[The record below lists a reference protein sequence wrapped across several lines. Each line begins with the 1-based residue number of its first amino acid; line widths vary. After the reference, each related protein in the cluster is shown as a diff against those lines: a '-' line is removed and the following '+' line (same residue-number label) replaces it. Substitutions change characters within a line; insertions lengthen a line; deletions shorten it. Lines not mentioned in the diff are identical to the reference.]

1 MKTILIQIRQFLT
14 RRRHVAGL
22 LATVM
27 LFAFSTNSSALWPA
41 GVYRFDAITGS
52 VLDKE
57 TRKPIEG
64 VVVVGHWGLE
74 TNTLMNSSYSGP
86 LVVKETITDKDGKF
100 TIPASIATD
109 VLKRG
114 HFNAEMYPEIAFFK
128 SGYEFTV
135 YRHSGID
142 PITGDPVTYNTAK
155 GDEYLM
161 PKVAIARSLRLK
173 EWRDRPTTF
182 GVLDAFSCLNFEQVT
197 PRLLNALRQ
206 EFTSIATVDRELAD
220 YFASSTR
227 LERVERC
234 IKKQQAGGV
243 EK

>member
-22 LATVM
+22 LATAL

-41 GVYRFDAITGS
+41 GVYRFDAITGT

-74 TNTLMNSSYSGP
+74 KQLVMGSSYTGP
-86 LVVKETITDKDGKF
+86 LVVKETVTDKDGKF
-100 TIPASIATD
+100 TLPASIATD

-128 SGYEFTV
+128 SGFEFTV
-135 YRHSGID
+135 YRHSGKY
-142 PITGDPVTYNTAK
+142 PISRVPELFSALNEI
-155 GDEYLM
+155 EYLM
-161 PKVAIARSLRLK
+161 PRLSTDQKTLEDRYMRANGNFSLIQTWAECKGSETLT
-173 EWRDRPTTF
+173 PTF
-182 GVLDAFSCLNFEQVT
+182 I
-197 PRLLNALRQ
+197 NALQ
-206 EFTSIATVDRELAD
+206 TEYKLLLT
-220 YFASSTR
+220 TR
-227 LERVERC
+227 PEVANIFRNGINLLQVQSCGER
-234 IKKQQAGGV
+234 K
-243 EK
+243 